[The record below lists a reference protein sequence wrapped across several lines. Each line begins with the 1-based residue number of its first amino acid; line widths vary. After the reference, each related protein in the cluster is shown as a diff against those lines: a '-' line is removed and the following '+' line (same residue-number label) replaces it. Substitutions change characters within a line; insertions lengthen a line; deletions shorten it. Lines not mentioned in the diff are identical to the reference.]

1 MTTLF
6 TRIVNGEIP
15 CHRLAEDENYLAFLD
30 IRPIRAGH
38 ALVIPKQPTDYL
50 FDLDDDLLGGLLCFA
65 RPVAK
70 AIQQV
75 VPCRRIGVTVI
86 GLEVPH
92 CHVHLIPIDGIH
104 DMDFRR
110 AQPAD
115 PDQLSQLADRI
126 RKITD
131 Y

>member
-15 CHRLAEDENYLAFLD
+15 CHRLAEDEHYLAFLD

-38 ALVIPKQPTDYL
+38 ALVITKQPTDYL
-50 FDLDDDLLGGLLCFA
+50 FDLDDALLGGLLCFA

-70 AIQQV
+70 AIEQV
-75 VPCRRIGVTVI
+75 VPCRRIGVTVV

-115 PDQLSQLADRI
+115 ADELAQLADRI
-126 RKITD
+126 RAAL
-131 Y
+131 